1 MNTTLRLLLDCFL
14 NPAPVSPRKILKA
27 LGVVVM
33 VIGLGIGIFFLFEAL
48 IPLIGYV
55 ESGITVSILLML
67 IGSFLFFINKKD
79 DPSPH
84 AEIVQH
90 SHKILKNMNI
100 EELINNSPLKI
111 IAFAFGA
118 GVILSQIKNIKG
130 IKEIIDPS
138 KLLK

>member
-14 NPAPVSPRKILKA
+14 NPAPVSPRKILKV
-27 LGVVVM
+27 LGGVVM

-67 IGSFLFFINKKD
+67 IGSFLFFINKKHE
-79 DPSPH
+79 PSPH
-84 AEIVQH
+84 ADIVQH
-90 SHKILKNMNI
+90 SHKILKNMNV

-111 IAFAFGA
+111 IAFAFGV
-118 GVILSQIKNIKG
+118 GVILSQVKNIKD
-130 IKEIIDPS
+130 IKEVLDPL